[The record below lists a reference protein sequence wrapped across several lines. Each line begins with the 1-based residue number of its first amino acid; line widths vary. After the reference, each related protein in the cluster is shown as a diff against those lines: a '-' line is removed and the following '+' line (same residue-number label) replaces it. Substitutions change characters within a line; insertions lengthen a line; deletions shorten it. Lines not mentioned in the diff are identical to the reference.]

1 MTSKRGLHVITFHV
15 EGLNLKNEKFVW
27 NDKMIFRDGKTE
39 LDNVAEVHVLIK
51 KPFPES
57 FSDKDLKK
65 DEENREEALL
75 IVGIFLGCFKLV
87 NPSADI
93 EWNLSEMGAYS
104 VESTKSFK
112 TMDSTETLWSPMHS
126 EYPTPPVKLCLNNLQ
141 KTVPLFEKVM
151 QSKHM
156 RKKQYLDNNP
166 LAGSLSLY
174 QKITETQTEVLIE
187 YVRVIESLLCK
198 NETRIKKK
206 FAKRTSQ
213 LIEQDLQK
221 RKDIYEFLKSVY
233 EIRSDLIHGSD
244 IVLDEGTEEE
254 TGVVLSMDAI
264 TRKVLMRYIDL
275 IDSGLNKEQI
285 IQRLDNNT

>member
-1 MTSKRGLHVITFHV
+1 MTSKRGLHAITFYV

-27 NDKMIFRDGKTE
+27 NDKMIFKDGKTE
-39 LDNVAEVHVLIK
+39 LGNVAEVHVLIK
-51 KPFPES
+51 KPFPKS
-57 FSDKDLKK
+57 LSGKDLKK
-65 DEENREEALL
+65 DEENWKEALL

-93 EWNLSEMGAYS
+93 KWNLSEMEAYS
-104 VESTKSFK
+104 VESIKSFK

-187 YVRVIESLLCK
+187 YVRMIELLLCK

-206 FAKRTSQ
+206 VCQKNITVNRTRSAKK
-213 LIEQDLQK
+213 K
-221 RKDIYEFLKSVY
+221 RYLRISKKCI
-233 EIRSDLIHGSD
+233 
-244 IVLDEGTEEE
+244 
-254 TGVVLSMDAI
+254 
-264 TRKVLMRYIDL
+264 
-275 IDSGLNKEQI
+275 
-285 IQRLDNNT
+285 